1 MIDHFSRFHPIV
13 NFTYFAFVIGFS
25 MFFLHPIYMLI
36 SIGGAF
42 VYSIILNGKRG
53 LKFNVVFMLPMLIL
67 VGCINPLFNH
77 EGATIL
83 FYLKNGNPF
92 TLESVIYGLISST
105 MLVTVIMWFSCYNKI
120 MTSDKFIYLFGKIIP
135 SLSLIL
141 SMVLR
146 FVPEY
151 KAKIITISNAQKCIG
166 NDVTNGNIIQ
176 KAKNGIKILSIMT
189 TWALE
194 NGIETADS
202 MKARGYGLKGRT
214 AFSNYR
220 MMTRDKIVFIL
231 IVSLGVFIIGCST
244 FDLTTVRYFP
254 TIKFTGFGMINIVS
268 YIGYF
273 ILCFIPVFITTREE
287 IRWKYLISK
296 I

>member
-1 MIDHFSRFHPIV
+1 MNDYFSKYHPLV
-13 NFTYFAFVIGFS
+13 NFTYFVFVIGFS
-25 MFFLHPIYMLI
+25 MFFLHPIYMSI
-36 SIGGAF
+36 SISGGF
-42 VYSIILNGKRG
+42 IYLIILNGKKG
-53 LKFNVVFMLPMLIL
+53 FKFNVFFMLPMLLI

-77 EGATIL
+77 EGETIL

-92 TLESVIYGLISST
+92 TLESVVYGLVSGV
-105 MLVTVIMWFSCYNKI
+105 MLVTIIIWFSCYNKI

-166 NDVTNGNIIQ
+166 KDVSNGNIIQ
-176 KAKNGIKILSIMT
+176 KAKNGIKILSIMI
-189 TWALE
+189 TWSLE

-214 AFSNYR
+214 SFSNYK
-220 MMTRDKIVFIL
+220 MNSRDKINLVLIIILAIFIL
-231 IVSLGVFIIGCST
+231 FCAT
-244 FDLTTVRYFP
+244 FDITTVRYFP
-254 TIKFTGFGMINIVS
+254 TIRFTGFGMLNILS
-268 YIGYF
+268 YITYF
-273 ILCFIPVFITTREE
+273 ILFFMPVIITIKEE